1 MRDIFRVAPGALW
14 TAVLV
19 GLTGLATWLTEY
31 LSAEPWAQIVA
42 GALVI
47 IIIPI
52 IKVFAQAG
60 DEPAGPRGVNQRKSA
75 FKRWLF

>member
-14 TAVLV
+14 AAVLV

-31 LSAEPWAQIVA
+31 LNAEPWANIVA

-47 IIIPI
+47 IVIPI
-52 IKVFAQAG
+52 VKVFVSG
-60 DEPAGPRGVNQRKSA
+60 GEEPAGPQGVNQRKSA